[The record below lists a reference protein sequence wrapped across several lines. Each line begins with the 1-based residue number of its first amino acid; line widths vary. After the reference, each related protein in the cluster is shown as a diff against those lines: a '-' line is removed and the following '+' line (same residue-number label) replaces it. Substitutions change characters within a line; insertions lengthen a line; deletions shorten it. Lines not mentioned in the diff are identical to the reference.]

1 MLSSTKEANQIA
13 AQLEDALDGAW
24 SVSQLYN
31 FSADYDDDELL
42 KILLTIKSNT
52 HWEQVQKSYKELYDD
67 DLIEEIKDELGPKS
81 MKTLN
86 KHLVGIKA
94 TSLNP
99 KDITAYSKKR
109 DNYIVESPQELLE
122 IIKGFED
129 YFFKQEP
136 KYKKFAESKSGKSVH
151 LAFTKNMLDEMK
163 KQFKKDNR
171 ITVRDI
177 KKIFAKHRDG
187 FKKTADDLL

>member
-1 MLSSTKEANQIA
+1 
-13 AQLEDALDGAW
+13 
-24 SVSQLYN
+24 
-31 FSADYDDDELL
+31 
-42 KILLTIKSNT
+42 
-52 HWEQVQKSYKELYDD
+52 
-67 DLIEEIKDELGPKS
+67 